1 MLVVVVAVVLVGV
14 VVEVVVLPH
23 VDISVIYL
31 EPHFAIVMFY
41 PVFYFDPYSCLDNH
55 ARRNLVSWR
64 D

>member
-31 EPHFAIVMFY
+31 EPHFAIVMWG
-41 PVFYFDPYSCLDNH
+41 PHSCLDNH